1 MANKKWKFRHELKF
15 IISYREKDIIEQR
28 LKEIASIDSHAQNGQ
43 YLIRSLYFDDIW
55 HSAYEEKMAGTA
67 TRKKYRI
74 RIYNFSDDYICLEC
88 KHKQANYIYKTS
100 LRLTREETDRILDG
114 DYSFL
119 LEKDN
124 ELANE
129 FYLECMTNGLRPE
142 VIVDYDRIPYVYD
155 AGTVRIT
162 FDMGVRAGFMDYN
175 IFDPNI
181 PVYETMSPDELIMEV
196 KYTEFLPDI
205 FRTIIPPENAIYT
218 AASKFVMCDDI
229 KREMYQLS

>member
-1 MANKKWKFRHELKF
+1 MKNSKWKFRHELKY
-15 IISYREKDIIEQR
+15 IISYAEKDIIEQR
-28 LKEIASIDSHAQNGQ
+28 LKEIAVIDSHAVNGQ

-74 RIYNFSDDYICLEC
+74 RIYNFQDDFISLEC

-100 LRLTREETDRILDG
+100 ARLTREEIDSILKG
-114 DYSFL
+114 DYGFL
-119 LEKDN
+119 FEKDS
-124 ELANE
+124 ELCHE

-162 FDMGVRAGFMDYN
+162 FDMGVRAGFTDYN
-175 IFDPNI
+175 IFDGTI
-181 PVYETMSPDELIMEV
+181 PVFETMSPDELIMEV
-196 KYTEFLPDI
+196 KFTEFLPDI
-205 FRTIIPPENAIYT
+205 FRTLLPPENAIYT

-229 KREMYQLS
+229 KRNIYGF